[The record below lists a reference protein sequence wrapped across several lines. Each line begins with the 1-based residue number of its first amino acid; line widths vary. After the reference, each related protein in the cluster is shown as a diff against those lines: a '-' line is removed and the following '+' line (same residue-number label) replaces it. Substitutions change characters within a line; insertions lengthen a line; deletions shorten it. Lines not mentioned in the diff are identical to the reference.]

1 MLEDLRNPSSVRLE
15 GRAKSLKDL
24 ISPEME
30 HFKHALVVA
39 GGFVVLIA
47 VFAGL
52 VFLGRR

>member
-15 GRAKSLKDL
+15 GRAKSLKP